1 MKRTLI
7 IAAVAILAFTASAF
21 TALSVGEK
29 QTVTYKFRYP
39 EPTATDVTDAAYWDD
54 VSAEQNPE
62 SCESGTVLPC
72 LVTFVDT
79 EYASIEAY
87 LAANNSLS
95 AIMSSPELVS
105 AKE

>member
-21 TALSVGEK
+21 TVLSEGEK
-29 QTVTYKFRYP
+29 QTITYKFRYP
-39 EPTATDVTDAAYWDD
+39 EATATNVTDAAYWDD
-54 VSAEQNPE
+54 VSSQQNPE
-62 SCESGTVLPC
+62 SCGLGAVLPC

-105 AKE
+105 AKD